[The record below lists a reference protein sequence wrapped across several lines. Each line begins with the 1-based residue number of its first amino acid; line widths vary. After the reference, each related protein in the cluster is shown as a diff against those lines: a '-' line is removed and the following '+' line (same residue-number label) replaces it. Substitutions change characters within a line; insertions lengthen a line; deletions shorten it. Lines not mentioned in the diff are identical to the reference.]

1 MRQLKHQRSTASSV
15 RDEPGWSHASG
26 VTYMRCTGAS
36 SSPSAPQLSQVPVVL
51 TAPVC
56 PRIGSPTHDGR
67 VVHSR
72 PVSDAAP
79 FLVTIEDVAAKAGVS
94 VATVSR
100 ALRGLPNVAPTTR
113 DKVRAVALQL
123 GYRADPNASRLGA
136 RRTRTIGMGVPL
148 LGSWYFSQVVAGAE
162 AVLSAEGYDVLLLAI
177 GSAAARRRMVEGDG
191 PLHRRVDGLLLVDL
205 RLDPEEVAT
214 FARTGSSIVTV
225 GDSYPGFPS
234 VAIDDRRAAAMAV
247 THLLNLGHR
256 DIALIG
262 DLPGEALEFTVPGF
276 RRAGYRQALADAG
289 IPVRLDYDVAGNFSV
304 DGGHEAM
311 VRLLATPRPPTA
323 VFAMSDEMA
332 IGAIRAVRD
341 HGLRVPE
348 DVSIVGFDD
357 HELADA
363 VGLTTIRQ
371 PVAQI
376 GAFAARAALRILD
389 EEVPDPLHLVVDTA
403 LAVRSTTQRRG

>member
-1 MRQLKHQRSTASSV
+1 MALVGRQARGFAAQ
-15 RDEPGWSHASG
+15 G
-26 VTYMRCTGAS
+26 VDRVLEDRHPPIVPAGNACGRGA
-36 SSPSAPQLSQVPVVL
+36 
-51 TAPVC
+51 
-56 PRIGSPTHDGR
+56 GR
-67 VVHSR
+67 AVHSG
-72 PVSDAAP
+72 PVFDAAP
-79 FLVTIEDVAAKAGVS
+79 SLITIEDVAASAGVS

-136 RRTRTIGMGVPL
+136 RRTRTIGVGVPL

-162 AVLSAEGYDVLLLAI
+162 AVFAAEGYDVLLLAI
-177 GSAAARRRMVEGDG
+177 GSADARRRMVDGSG

-205 RLDPEEVAT
+205 RLDPDEVDT
-214 FARTGSSIVTV
+214 FARTGASIVTV
-225 GDSYPGFPS
+225 GDSYPTFPS
-234 VAIDDRRAAAMAV
+234 VAIDDCRAAAMAV
-247 THLLNLGHR
+247 NHLLNLGHR

-262 DLPGEALEFTVPGF
+262 DLPGEALEFTVPGL
-276 RRAGYRQALADAG
+276 RRAGYRQALDAAG
-289 IPVRLDYDVAGNFSV
+289 IAVRLDFDVAGNFDV
-304 DGGHEAM
+304 AGGHEAM

-341 HGLRVPE
+341 HGLSVPG

-357 HELADA
+357 HELSEA
-363 VGLTTIRQ
+363 VGLTTVRQ

-376 GAFAARAALRILD
+376 GAFAARAALHLLD
-389 EEVPDPLHLVVDTA
+389 DAPLAVLHLVVDTS
-403 LAVRSTTQRRG
+403 LVVRGTTQRLR

>member
-1 MRQLKHQRSTASSV
+1 M
-15 RDEPGWSHASG
+15 
-26 VTYMRCTGAS
+26 
-36 SSPSAPQLSQVPVVL
+36 
-51 TAPVC
+51 
-56 PRIGSPTHDGR
+56 
-67 VVHSR
+67 
-72 PVSDAAP
+72 SDAAP
-79 FLVTIEDVAAKAGVS
+79 FLVTIEDVAARAGVS

-205 RLDPEEVAT
+205 RLDPDEVDT

-262 DLPGEALEFTVPGF
+262 DLPGEALQFNVPGF
-276 RRAGYRQALADAG
+276 RRAGYRQALDDAG
-289 IPVRLDYDVAGNFSV
+289 VPVRLDYDVAGNFSV

-348 DVSIVGFDD
+348 DVSVVGFDD
-357 HELADA
+357 HELAEA

-376 GAFAARAALRILD
+376 GGLAARAALRLL
-389 EEVPDPLHLVVDTA
+389 EEDPPSPLHQVVETS
-403 LAVRSTTQRRG
+403 LAVRTTTQRRA

>member
-1 MRQLKHQRSTASSV
+1 M
-15 RDEPGWSHASG
+15 P
-26 VTYMRCTGAS
+26 
-36 SSPSAPQLSQVPVVL
+36 
-51 TAPVC
+51 
-56 PRIGSPTHDGR
+56 
-67 VVHSR
+67 
-72 PVSDAAP
+72 DAAAAP
-79 FLVTIEDVAAKAGVS
+79 SVVTIEDVAARAGVS

-136 RRTRTIGMGVPL
+136 RRTRTVGVGVPL

-177 GSAAARRRMVEGDG
+177 GSAEARRRMVSGAG

-205 RLDPEEVAT
+205 RLEPDEVDT
-214 FARTGSSIVTV
+214 FQRTGATIVTC
-225 GDSYPGFPS
+225 GDSYPGVPS
-234 VAIDDRRAAAMAV
+234 VAIDDHRAAALAV
-247 THLLNLGHR
+247 NHLLNLGHR

-262 DLPGEALEFTVPGF
+262 DLPGEALEFTVPGL
-276 RRAGYRQALADAG
+276 RRAGYRQALDDAG
-289 IPVRLDYDVAGNFSV
+289 VPVRLDYDVAGNFSV

-332 IGAIRAVRD
+332 MGAIRAVRD
-341 HGLRVPE
+341 HGLAVPG

-357 HELADA
+357 HEVSDA
-363 VGLTTIRQ
+363 VGLTTVRQ
-371 PVAQI
+371 PVTQI
-376 GAFAARAALRILD
+376 GAFAARAMLHRLD
-389 EEVPDPLHLVVDTA
+389 DEPADPVHLVVDTA
-403 LAVRSTTQRRG
+403 LVVRGTTQRRP